1 MGLVGYTS
9 QGIYKSLRTAVHS
22 KTKKSVASAARVRDK
37 YHYRAHKEFIDTKQ
51 VVSDFVRLSKKHSRS
66 GSGSGHGSG
75 TATPTTTM
83 SETRPSTSRSR
94 STNEAIETPDSERGS
109 PYSDFAAP
117 SYLAPSFNSE
127 PWSKPTRS
135 SRMRSISNAESERA
149 SIYELYS
156 PVSNSPVSNVGS
168 ERTSVYELESPAA
181 NPENSQSSPML
192 AAMAQPTLM
201 GPRSVHMIPRVPVP
215 YRDATPIYELGP
227 SSPKSETIPA
237 SELSH
242 SEIPATREETPWN
255 ATIPIIA
262 EPSDSKDLDAVARQ
276 SPMTS

>member
-9 QGIYKSLRTAVHS
+9 QGIYKSIRTAVHS

-37 YHYRAHKEFIDTKQ
+37 YDYRVHKEFIDTKQ

-66 GSGSGHGSG
+66 ASGTGDGSGSG

-94 STNEAIETPDSERGS
+94 STNDAIGTPDSERGS
-109 PYSDFAAP
+109 PYSSFAAP
-117 SYLAPSFNSE
+117 SYLAPSFSSD
-127 PWSKPTRS
+127 PWSNPTRP

-156 PVSNSPVSNVGS
+156 PVSNAGS

-181 NPENSQSSPML
+181 NSENSQSSPML
-192 AAMAQPTLM
+192 AVMAQPTPM
-201 GPRSVHMIPRVPVP
+201 GSRSVHMIPRVPVP
-215 YRDATPIYELGP
+215 DRDGTPIYELGP
-227 SSPKSETIPA
+227 SSPKSETAPA
-237 SELSH
+237 SVPSN
-242 SEIPATREETPWN
+242 SEGPATHEETPWN
-255 ATIPIIA
+255 ATIPIIS
-262 EPSDSKDLDAVARQ
+262 EPSDSKDLEAVARH
-276 SPMTS
+276 SPITNL